1 MNQITVTT
9 LNEYVR
15 EILMPS
21 YPVGFRGASNIDYQ
35 LIPSIGRIASEKQF
49 YFAVYSEKNMFY
61 HFKRKLG
68 EAGRN
73 KSGFEC
79 ATIAQHHGLP
89 TRLLDWT
96 ENPLVALYFAVRS
109 NDKKDGCV
117 HCISHHIDHIE
128 ERDVDYEKMIE
139 ISQLSF
145 DDFEELNDSDLY
157 DKFCAL
163 LQESYPSECDIIIP
177 NSITPRIDRQKSF
190 FTIHY
195 NPFKDIDNLSRL
207 KIKIPKECKKHM
219 LESLATLGV
228 DAYSLF
234 PDLDGLANALKSQY
248 YNFYFHED
256 R

>member
-9 LNEYVR
+9 LNEYIK

-21 YPVGFRGASNIDYQ
+21 SPAGFRGTSNIDYQ
-35 LIPSIGRIASEKQF
+35 LLPSIGRIGVEGNF
-49 YFAVYSEKNMFY
+49 FFAVYSEKMMHEN
-61 HFKRKLG
+61 FKRKLG

-109 NDKKDGCV
+109 NEKKDGCV
-117 HCISHHIDHIE
+117 HCLSHHIDHIE

-145 DDFEELNDSDLY
+145 NDFEELNDAALY
-157 DKFCAL
+157 DKFCKSM
-163 LQESYPSECDIIIP
+163 QESYPSECNIIIP

-195 NPFKDIDNLSRL
+195 NPFKTIEKLSWS

-219 LESLATLGV
+219 LDSLSTLGV

-248 YNFYFHED
+248 YNFYLHDD